1 MNADTREAEW
11 TQSTRKEK
19 MGAAVR
25 DLQSAAEGL
34 DEINIVQGLI
44 LCKSFMQKTVQ
55 CKEVVQ
61 MEGVLYV
68 PHNIYLSK
76 TSSLLLFLHEIKM
89 GWCLFS
95 IFDLNS

>member
-44 LCKSFMQKTVQ
+44 LCKSFIDCAM
-55 CKEVVQ
+55 
-61 MEGVLYV
+61 
-68 PHNIYLSK
+68 
-76 TSSLLLFLHEIKM
+76 
-89 GWCLFS
+89 
-95 IFDLNS
+95 